1 MMTKESEVQ
10 KTGRDLTEIA
20 RAYMAGPGPNGR
32 DFDFILG
39 DWEANV
45 TRYAPDGSVLLKHEA
60 SWSAQSLF
68 DGRMIEDRFVPRVD
82 GVDAGAVITLRTYCV
97 ETARWEMVF
106 LWALQP
112 IPGMTNFVGN
122 RVDGE
127 MHLSGQQQRPDGQVV
142 LSRIRFFEITSDSFS
157 WEHIDSFDD
166 GDTWHAHTAMTLQRR
181 SAA

>member
-1 MMTKESEVQ
+1 MTTKSETHR
-10 KTGRDLTEIA
+10 TGPDPTEIA
-20 RAYMAGPGPNGR
+20 RAYMTGSGPSGS
-32 DFDFILG
+32 DFDFFLG
-39 DWEANV
+39 DWEANA
-45 TRYAPDGSVLLKHEA
+45 THYAPDGSVLLKNEG

-68 DGRMIEDRFVPRVD
+68 GSGMIEDRFVPRVD

-97 ETARWEMVF
+97 ATAQWEMVF
-106 LWALQP
+106 LWAQQP

-122 RVDGE
+122 RVDDE
-127 MHLSGQQQRPDGQVV
+127 IHLSGQQQRPDGQVV
-142 LSRIRFFEITSDSFS
+142 LSRIRFFEITSDSFT

>member
-1 MMTKESEVQ
+1 MESDKPGIDCEFYESVSVRNYLMEV
-10 KTGRDLTEIA
+10 
-20 RAYMAGPGPNGR
+20 
-32 DFDFILG
+32 FDK
-39 DWEANV
+39 D
-45 TRYAPDGSVLLKHEA
+45 
-60 SWSAQSLF
+60 
-68 DGRMIEDRFVPRVD
+68 
-82 GVDAGAVITLRTYCV
+82 TYCV

-122 RVDGE
+122 RVDDE
-127 MHLSGQQQRPDGQVV
+127 IHLSGQQQRPDGQVV